1 MKILG
6 IVCSP
11 RLRGNTEIM
20 VKKALASAQE
30 EGAETELITIAKK
43 TILPCDACES
53 CRKTDK
59 CHYNDDM
66 QDIYNKL
73 LEADGII
80 FGSPV
85 FYWTLTAQAKAL
97 IDRTFVFSKDHKL
110 RGKAVGV
117 VAIGERLGL
126 TDVFAAFTSFFYL
139 QRMIPVGFAAGFG
152 EKRGEVKDDSAVNIR
167 GMNEAKA
174 LGSNIARFIRSQ
186 KGYDWM
192 VVPSKGEGGLES

>member
-11 RLRGNTEIM
+11 RVHGNTEIM
-20 VKKALASAQE
+20 VKDVLASAQK
-30 EGAETELITIAKK
+30 EGAETELITLAKK
-43 TILPCDACES
+43 NIAPCDACQT

-59 CHYNDDM
+59 CHHNDDM
-66 QDIYNKL
+66 NVIYDKL

-85 FYWTLTAQAKAL
+85 FYWTLTAQAKTL
-97 IDRTFVFSKDHKL
+97 IDRTYVFSKDRKL
-110 RGKAVGV
+110 AGKAVGV

-126 TDVFAAFTSFFYL
+126 TDVFSAFTSFFYL

-152 EKRGEVKDDSAVNIR
+152 EEKGDVQDNSAVNIR

-174 LGSNIARFIRSQ
+174 LGSNIVRFISSQ
-186 KGYDWM
+186 KKHDW
-192 VVPSKGEGGLES
+192 VIPSK